1 MIIIIVIV
9 IVVIIII
16 IVIYGRGHL
25 GLLKGPGEA
34 NILQHSQIYIYIYI
48 YTHICMYIY
57 IYIKHYQR
65 NPRSNYQRNPRGD
78 YITIQSALIVRPE
91 GSGEAAILHRVG

>member
-65 NPRSNYQRNPRGD
+65 NPRGD